1 MIIKARKPTAQKR
14 IFKAFADL
22 AILVTLKNQVLTGY
36 GINNYFLRKV
46 GDIASPSTIYSSLS
60 SLERKGLIECVRDR
74 SGRLYA
80 LTEDGRRIVEDM
92 PNTLGEIKLFLDRL
106 LKS

>member
-1 MIIKARKPTAQKR
+1 MKARKPTVQKR

-22 AILVTLKNQVLTGY
+22 AILMTLKNQTLTGY
-36 GINNYFLRKV
+36 GINNYFMRKV

-60 SLERKGLIECVRDR
+60 SLERKGLIECIRDR

-80 LTEDGRRIVEDM
+80 LTENGKRIAEDM
-92 PNTLGEIKLFLDRL
+92 PNTLEEIKLFLDRL
-106 LKS
+106 LKN